1 MNYVEKQSIVGQN
14 PEFSEEI
21 SWQKE
26 AIFDQVFIRKTGEG
40 FCVPRNCFP
49 TTSAVVSF
57 SFSINEFSS
66 VNIGGQIH

>member
-26 AIFDQVFIRKTGEG
+26 AIFDQVFILKTGA
-40 FCVPRNCFP
+40 RNCFP
-49 TTSAVVSF
+49 TFNVISF
-57 SFSINEFSS
+57 PFSINEFSS

>member
-1 MNYVEKQSIVGQN
+1 MNHNNNQTNVGQN

-21 SWQKE
+21 SWQE
-26 AIFDQVFIRKTGEG
+26 SESGVQVFMLKTGEG

-57 SFSINEFSS
+57 SFLINEFSYMQS
-66 VNIGGQIH
+66 WRRTL